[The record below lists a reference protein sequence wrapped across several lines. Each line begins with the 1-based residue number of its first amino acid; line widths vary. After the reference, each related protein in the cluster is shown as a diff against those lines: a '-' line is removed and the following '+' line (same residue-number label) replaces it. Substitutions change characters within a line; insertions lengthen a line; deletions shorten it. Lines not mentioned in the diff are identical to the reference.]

1 MMSGKPIIYA
11 MGAPNN
17 YIKEYNCGI
26 SVEPENIEALARGIE
41 EMFFLSVEERKKL
54 GENGHNAAI
63 NHFTYEKLGEKFA
76 ELF

>member
-1 MMSGKPIIYA
+1 
-11 MGAPNN
+11 
-17 YIKEYNCGI
+17 
-26 SVEPENIEALARGIE
+26 
-41 EMFFLSVEERKKL
+41 MFFLSVEERKKL